1 MPSSTSLMPT
11 SLASQT
17 STQIDL
23 FAVQTQTAAVGD
35 EDRLVVKRI
44 VKLLNALVGAAGR
57 RVDLGRTFH
66 RERLMRTLVVEL
78 LDKGVELGL
87 LLKQVGAGGTGG
99 LLFQGQMHALVTAV
113 LLRMTGA
120 DAFYADAE
128 PQPPNGKSGQIL

>member
-1 MPSSTSLMPT
+1 
-11 SLASQT
+11 
-17 STQIDL
+17 
-23 FAVQTQTAAVGD
+23 
-35 EDRLVVKRI
+35 
-44 VKLLNALVGAAGR
+44 
-57 RVDLGRTFH
+57 
-66 RERLMRTLVVEL
+66 MRTLVVEL

-128 PQPPNGKSGQIL
+128 PQPPNGKSGQIEKPVGRSERNTIVGADRLRQTSLLKQALKGRKSGLFRRWIPWPRTAANSAKHDR